1 MDGQIRCLLADD
13 HALFRSGVA
22 ELLRSTRRI
31 EIAGQ
36 AGNGEE
42 AVYKALELKPD
53 VVLMDCHMPICS
65 GIEAVR
71 KLRNEGFGGAVLM
84 LTVSEAGDDLFNAIK
99 NGANGYLL
107 KGAELEELVSAI
119 FYAARGETVISPVMA
134 TKLIDEFKSSHKM
147 HEGPLE
153 GSDALSEREIEILKL
168 VASGATNNDIAEVLF
183 ITQSTVK
190 SHMRNIM
197 SKLHMKSRYQVVSYA
212 VKRGLAPV

>member
-42 AVYKALELKPD
+42 AVRKALELKPD
-53 VVLMDCHMPICS
+53 VILMDCHMPVCS

-71 KLRNEGFGGAVLM
+71 KLRNEGFAGAVLM

-134 TKLIDEFKSSHKM
+134 TKLIDEFKSSRKM

-153 GSDALSEREIEILKL
+153 GSDALSEREIDILKL

-183 ITQSTVK
+183 ITESTVK